1 MSTTH
6 TTIASPL
13 GELILVAEDGALSGV
28 YFPGHWTKPDPATFG
43 ERSERGFGEVEEQLA
58 EYFAGERTSF
68 ELATSAAGNAFQRQ
82 VWDLLDR
89 IPYGQTTTYGR
100 LASELGSAR
109 LARTVG
115 QAVAHNPLSVV
126 VPCHRV
132 VGKDG
137 MLTGYAGGLRRKR
150 FLLDL
155 EAARRC
161 LTSDTLEHPRSAGR
175 S

>member
-13 GELILVAEDGALSGV
+13 GELILVAEDGTLSGV
-28 YFPGHWTKPDPATFG
+28 YFPGHWTRPDPARFG
-43 ERSERGFGEVEEQLA
+43 ERSERRLEEVEGQLA

-68 ELATSAAGNAFQRQ
+68 ELPTSVTGNAFQRQ
-82 VWDLLDR
+82 VWDLIDQ
-89 IPYGQTTTYGR
+89 IPYGQTTTYGE
-100 LASELGSAR
+100 LASELGNPT
-109 LARTVG
+109 LARMVG
-115 QAVAHNPLSVV
+115 QAVGHNPLSVI

-137 MLTGYAGGLRRKR
+137 KLTGYAGGLQRKR

-155 EAARRC
+155 EA
-161 LTSDTLEHPRSAGR
+161 PPVRSEDPVA
-175 S
+175 SLF